1 MSMLSLL
8 IPCEGDTNL
17 DDWINIQ
24 DIVLTI
30 SHILEIDLLEDEYF
44 SNSDVNN
51 DQVLDVLDI
60 VIVAGIVLS
69 GDNEC
74 GNNYLDLSLL
84 EDLYFQ
90 MFFYLILI

>member
-1 MSMLSLL
+1 MLGLL

-17 DDWINIQ
+17 DDWVNIQ

-30 SHILEIDLLEDEYF
+30 SHILEIELLEDEYF

-60 VIVAGIVLS
+60 VVLV
-69 GDNEC
+69 NII
-74 GNNYLDLSLL
+74 LS
-84 EDLYFQ
+84 E
-90 MFFYLILI
+90 